1 MIFKTAKAEF
11 KFPINTIYLD
21 GYIGSPE
28 IELEPGETLED
39 AWDAAYERAKA
50 WVEKKRKQEGMQ
62 DDPAPSPAMVKVIQ
76 KEASV
81 DNISEVIEDMKKCA
95 TLTELREYRLLAG
108 TNPDLQKAYMNKMKS
123 LTQ

>member
-1 MIFKTAKAEF
+1 MKFKTAKAEF

-50 WVEKKRKQEGMQ
+50 WVEKKRPGNPLLQEIRQ
-62 DDPAPSPAMVKVIQ
+62 EPIPEQQVQNREQVKYEIQ
-76 KEASV
+76 ATIEACTTLEQLKEY
-81 DNISEVIEDMKKCA
+81 K
-95 TLTELREYRLLAG
+95 LLAA
-108 TNPDLQKAYMNKMKS
+108 TSSELTTAYMNKMKS
-123 LTQ
+123 LSV